1 MHDLGIREPE
11 DMHRRLFGAMQWWH
25 STQDE
30 IPLALQGRVMH
41 GGIKEWQ
48 ISPIMEFHI

>member
-11 DMHRRLFGAMQWWH
+11 DMYRRLFGAMQRWH

-30 IPLALQGRVMH
+30 TPLVQGRVMH
-41 GGIKEWQ
+41 GGTKERQ